1 MKGYADRDARKENER
16 EEKIKE
22 KLDCKFI
29 RINPDE
35 QGYDGYVKFRVINNR
50 ISESN
55 KKLTKISTKI
65 SLIDKSLKRPLELE
79 FKEKHS
85 IK

>member
-35 QGYDGYVKFRVINNR
+35 
-50 ISESN
+50 
-55 KKLTKISTKI
+55 
-65 SLIDKSLKRPLELE
+65 
-79 FKEKHS
+79 
-85 IK
+85 

>member
-1 MKGYADRDARKENER
+1 MQTDARKENER

-35 QGYDGYVKFRVINNR
+35 
-50 ISESN
+50 
-55 KKLTKISTKI
+55 
-65 SLIDKSLKRPLELE
+65 
-79 FKEKHS
+79 
-85 IK
+85 